1 MKVTKK
7 LRLAL
12 LLLVA
17 TLGTG
22 VLGYALIEHW
32 SVFDSL
38 YMTIITLA
46 TVGFAEVRPMSEAGR
61 TFTMILI
68 VVGAFNGA
76 FVVSAMAQLIL
87 EGQLKAILGKR
98 KMEKQLQRL
107 ENHIIVCG
115 FGRVGRQVA
124 AELHNRRVPFV
135 LIEQERQNI
144 SETCQDQ
151 YLFLEGNAADEEVLD
166 GAGIKRARAIVS
178 TLPNDADNVYL
189 ALTARQLNPRILI
202 IARAESALAKKKVL
216 RAGADKVICPHEL
229 GGGQMVLATLR
240 PNVLDFMQLATVI
253 PGGEQL
259 AIEELPIRG
268 GGHKTGRTIV
278 EAAIKSE
285 YDVIVIGL
293 RKKEGEL
300 IFNPPG
306 ETKMEDGDI
315 LLVLGGS
322 AKLERLAADLG

>member
-1 MKVTKK
+1 MNVEKK
-7 LRLAL
+7 FRLAL
-12 LLLVA
+12 LLLGA
-17 TLGTG
+17 TIVTG
-22 VLGYALIEHW
+22 VAGYILIEGW
-32 SVFDSL
+32 PVFDSL

-46 TVGFAEVRPMSEAGR
+46 TVGFAEVHPLSEAGR
-61 TFTMILI
+61 IFTMILI
-68 VVGAFNGA
+68 VVGVSDGA
-76 FVVSAMAQLIL
+76 FVLSTIAQLVL

-98 KMEKQLQRL
+98 KMEKQLQQL
-107 ENHIIVCG
+107 QNHIIVCG

-124 AELHNRRVPFV
+124 SEFHNRRVPFV
-135 LIEQERQNI
+135 IIEQGADNI
-144 SETCQDQ
+144 SETCREQ
-151 YLFLEGNAADEEVLD
+151 YLFLEGNAADEDVLE

-189 ALTARQLNPRILI
+189 ALTARQLNPKILI
-202 IARAESALAKKKVL
+202 VARAESALAKKKVL

-240 PNVLDFMQLATVI
+240 PAVLDFMQLATVV
-253 PGGEQL
+253 PGGEDL
-259 AIEELPIRG
+259 AIEELPIRQ
-268 GGHKTGRTIV
+268 GGHKTGQTIV

-293 RKKEGEL
+293 RKEKGEL

-322 AKLERLAADLG
+322 AKLERLAADIG